1 VNTVEVSAM
10 QISRGEDPAIL
21 GALWLVNF
29 ASTSQVLLVS
39 PLLPRIG
46 EELDIEPAWRG
57 TLIGAYGLMA
67 ACSALVAGPISDRVG
82 RRKILLVGTAWMVVA
97 LGLHA
102 LATSFGALLAVRA
115 AAGMAGGILA
125 GASVAYV
132 GDYFPYERRG
142 RANGWV
148 MSGFALGQVAGIP
161 IGTLLGGRL
170 GFRVPFV
177 GFAVML
183 LLAWL
188 LIWRF
193 LPAPP
198 VALARELGLGSA
210 FRKYRALLLRPDTR
224 AAAAMYLLTFVGVS
238 LHIAYLPSWL
248 EQQFVADAD
257 QIASL
262 FLVGGAAATV
272 TNPLAGR
279 LSDRYGRKILIL
291 AAAALFA
298 LASASTPY
306 LVRSF
311 AVAYPV
317 FFFTMVAASLRIPPT
332 QSLVS
337 GLVPAEERGSL
348 LSLGSA
354 LGQGGFALGGA
365 LAGLL
370 FERLGYAAC
379 TWAATASILAT
390 AAVVALAVRARS
402 R

>member
-1 VNTVEVSAM
+1 M
-10 QISRGEDPAIL
+10 QNSRGQDPAIL

-46 EELDIEPAWRG
+46 EELHIEPAWRG

-82 RRKILLVGTAWMVVA
+82 RRKILLVGSVWMAVA

-102 LATSFGALLAVRA
+102 LATSFGALLCVRA
-115 AAGMAGGILA
+115 AAGIAGGILA

-161 IGTLLGGRL
+161 IGTLLGGRY

-177 GFAVML
+177 GFSVML
-183 LLAWL
+183 LLAFL

-193 LPAPP
+193 LPTPR
-198 VALARELGLGSA
+198 VELARELGLGSA
-210 FRKYRALLLRPDTR
+210 FRKYRDLLLRSHTR
-224 AAAAMYLLTFVGVS
+224 AASVMYLLTFVGVS
-238 LHIAYLPSWL
+238 LHVAYLPSWL
-248 EQQFVADAD
+248 EERHHADAD
-257 QIASL
+257 QIATL
-262 FLVGGAAATV
+262 FLVGGVAATV
-272 TNPLAGR
+272 VNPLAGR

-298 LASASTPY
+298 VAAAGTPY
-306 LVRSF
+306 LIQTF

-337 GLVPAEERGSL
+337 ALVPADERGSL

-370 FERLGYAAC
+370 FERLGYEAC
-379 TWAATASILAT
+379 TWAATASIVAT
-390 AAVVALAVRARS
+390 GLVVAFGVPEPRGDGLH
-402 R
+402 